1 MTINI
6 DEFRKYLEIDGASL
20 DDEVRRHASLLFKIS
35 EAMVEAIAKRDYFKE
50 HLASMDAKI
59 DQDLRAS
66 FEEDGV
72 KYTES
77 QIKSLILIDKTRCA
91 INAKLLEAKAEA
103 DKLIA
108 LKDAFHSRGYM
119 IRDLVSL
126 YVANYYE
133 DSSVR
138 TTPQTDETVYKLRRA
153 RLAEGRKNR
162 GE

>member
-6 DEFRKYLEIDGASL
+6 DEFRGYLEIDRTSL
-20 DDEVRRHASLLFKIS
+20 DDEVRQHASLLFSVS
-35 EAMVEAIAKRDYFKE
+35 EAMVEAIAKRDALKDFLTKTE
-50 HLASMDAKI
+50 AELDCEVREGFG
-59 DQDLRAS
+59 DD
-66 FEEDGV
+66 
-72 KYTES
+72 KYTETQVKS
-77 QIKSLILIDKTRCA
+77 TVLTDPSRIK
-91 INAKLLEAKAEA
+91 INAQLLEAKAEA

-126 YVANYYE
+126 YLSNYYTE
-133 DSSVR
+133 DSARGTS
-138 TTPQTDETVYKLRRA
+138 QTDAAVYTRRRA

>member
-1 MTINI
+1 MNI
-6 DEFRKYLEIDGASL
+6 DEFRKYLEIDRSSL
-20 DDEVRRHASLLFKIS
+20 DDEVRRHASLLFKVS

-59 DQDLRAS
+59 DQELRAD
-66 FEEDGV
+66 FEDKGD

-77 QIKSLILIDKTRCA
+77 QIKSLILTDKERCGV
-91 INAKLLEAKAEA
+91 NAKLLEAKAEA

-108 LKDAFHSRGYM
+108 LKDAFHQRGYM
-119 IRDLVSL
+119 IRDLCSL
-126 YVANYYE
+126 YVANFYE

-138 TTPQTDETVYKLRRA
+138 ETSKTSDAVYTRRRA

-162 GE
+162 GD